1 MKALLA
7 EAVAALAALSEGRAG
22 DAKATA
28 MLAITTAIQIP
39 DLLDAGLLRPGDLDD
54 DALAAMAVV
63 IDAAA
68 AFEEEEETLAEFV
81 ADLQANDLRNIA
93 AAALP
98 WAAAVYADMVPD
110 SAKTEPSQ
118 SGSR

>member
-1 MKALLA
+1 MKAMLA

-28 MLAITTAIQIP
+28 QLAIATAIQIP

-63 IDAAA
+63 IDAAG
-68 AFEEEEETLAEFV
+68 AFEEEDETLAEFV
-81 ADLQANDLRNIA
+81 AELEADDIKNIA
-93 AAALP
+93 AAARP
-98 WAAAVYADMVPD
+98 WAAAVYADMVPE
-110 SAKTEPSQ
+110 SAKTGHSQ
-118 SGSR
+118 SGPR

>member
-1 MKALLA
+1 MKAILA
-7 EAVAALAALSEGRAG
+7 EAVAALADLAHGRAG

-28 MLAITTAIQIP
+28 QLAIATALQIP

-54 DALAAMAVV
+54 EALAAMAVV

-68 AFEEEEETLAEFV
+68 AFDDEEETLAEFV
-81 ADLQANDLRNIA
+81 AELEADDLRNIA
-93 AAALP
+93 AASRP

-110 SAKTEPSQ
+110 SAKTDRSQ
-118 SGSR
+118 SGAG